1 MKNNKK
7 TNKEL
12 KEKCELC
19 GEVSS
24 CSLKKQKSIK
34 IYFCPKCKSK
44 DVGFIF
50 TLRNV
55 FGIIP
60 KMRCKYC
67 GFESAIFPQITLSK
81 EQLAKLEKK
90 KR

>member
-1 MKNNKK
+1 MAKQKK
-7 TNKEL
+7 SK
-12 KEKCELC
+12 KQIDKCCELC
-19 GEVSS
+19 GEGS
-24 CSLKKQKSIK
+24 CNIKHKPLK

-50 TLRNV
+50 TFRNI

-60 KMRCKYC
+60 KMRCKKC
-67 GFESAIFPQITLSK
+67 GFESIGFPQITISK